1 MTSRRMTRE
10 TFDTLMQVKAKRYR
24 LDRSDPIGEALHQL
38 RVHSRPA
45 ARTQY
50 EEEEGDFHDNGK
62 LTLSDWRQEPRS
74 DYTLPSYRSS
84 SQVAEEEDYYDES
97 STQPLSRNR
106 DYVQL
111 PSREREYSHS
121 ISVERDYAGSSSRD
135 RDYGRSASR
144 EQNYS
149 HSVSSREPSKH
160 YNASY
165 RSSELLGNIRSLG
178 ILEDDF
184 GTAHGSD
191 YDLEYGL
198 EQERKFS
205 PSLLVG
211 RGKGRGTRGKCGVA
225 THGLAQNKVEVAI
238 PAKKWGAKNLL
249 LADDP
254 IAEPTEHARQRIVPS
269 HRPRLYMKPQEKELK
284 LDLVDPSDIFSTF
297 GVEIIK
303 WAGFDEIQR
312 DPEYSELFQVLFT
325 LETETCAKMLASFKC
340 SLKPEHQDFC
350 LSSIKT
356 LQHMALRTPRVDGQ
370 FLNLLMEKQVMATKN
385 SFFEVIGP
393 FDRYVMKLQNYLLK
407 SSTPLL
413 MACNSFELSIKTSS
427 FNDPTQMAAAFKTT
441 LSLCRKSLALLGQTF
456 ALATTFRQ
464 EKILEALS
472 IQEGAPSPTLFPNFD
487 TSALFGREYID
498 QLQSWLEKTSTKMQL
513 KKPATALQSESSRN
527 TLETRPKIKILQ
539 RADRKVIATIEK
551 LVENMVSGTLSGKE
565 KAALRSKPEYWFL
578 RDEESLEHKYYKLKL
593 SEAERLMAKEGTKEV
608 EKTTRPCESDAL
620 RRVLYAKKIASLKKK
635 FFRGRRPG
643 ILQRAA
649 RAKKAKRV
657 TVGTQTLLSAGMML
671 KPQSLAPQST
681 QSPEGAPAG
690 PSSDTAS
697 TSASTVSPE
706 EASCS
711 GDGSTTEGPLGLP
724 ENPPSLECQ
733 FPDVDPKTMITAQKL
748 AEFVA
753 EVVPEIEQFSIEN
766 SADNPDLWFLQ
777 DRESSAFKFYRL
789 KIRQLCPLINFG
801 DAEES
806 AEAHESPGAMEGD
819 WENQDEMGPR
829 SEMEGEEKD
838 EGTRPTESSNAAAEG
853 EASTAAVGLSEPST
867 HKPARGTPYG
877 RKRIS
882 SKSLK
887 VGLIPASKR
896 VCLIDEPKVHD
907 PVRIAY
913 DRPRGYSTYKNK
925 KQTSKDLEF
934 CNKRLNQKN
943 IGFQM
948 LQKMGW
954 KEGLGLG
961 AQGKGIKEPVKVG
974 STSAGEGLGT
984 GEKKE
989 DNFATFRQRMIQMY
1003 YLRRANK

>member
-45 ARTQY
+45 ARAQY
-50 EEEEGDFHDNGK
+50 DDEEGDFHDDK
-62 LTLSDWRQEPRS
+62 LMLSDWQQEPRN
-74 DYTLPSYRSS
+74 DYTLPSYRSG
-84 SQVAEEEDYYDES
+84 SQVTEEDDYYDES
-97 STQPLSRNR
+97 STQPLSRKR
-106 DYVQL
+106 DYVQ
-111 PSREREYSHS
+111 PASREREYGHS
-121 ISVERDYAGSSSRD
+121 ISVERDYAGPSSRD
-135 RDYGRSASR
+135 RDYSRPASR

-149 HSVSSREPSKH
+149 RSVPSRETSKR
-160 YNASY
+160 Y

-184 GTAHGSD
+184 ETVRGSD

-205 PSLLVG
+205 PSLSVG
-211 RGKGRGTRGKCGVA
+211 RGRGRGTRGKRGVA
-225 THGLAQNKVEVAI
+225 TRGLTQNKVEVAI
-238 PAKKWGAKNLL
+238 PAKKWGAKNLP

-254 IAEPTEHARQRIVPS
+254 IAEPTEHTQQRIVPS
-269 HRPRLYMKPQEKELK
+269 HRPWLYVKPQEKELN
-284 LDLVDPSDIFSTF
+284 LDPSDIFSTF

-303 WAGFDEIQR
+303 WAGFDEIEQ
-312 DPEYSELFQVLFT
+312 DPEYSELFRVLFT

-340 SLKPEHQDFC
+340 SLKPEHQEFC

-370 FLNLLMEKQVMATKN
+370 FLNLLMEKKVMVTKN

-413 MACNSFELSIKTSS
+413 MACNGFELSIKTNS
-427 FNDPTQMAAAFKTT
+427 FSDPTQMAAAFKTT

-472 IQEGAPSPTLFPNFD
+472 IQEAAPSPTLFPNFD
-487 TSALFGREYID
+487 TSALFGREYIEH
-498 QLQSWLEKTSTKMQL
+498 LQSWLERSGIQMQL
-513 KKPATALQSESSRN
+513 KKPATALPSESSRN
-527 TLETRPKIKILQ
+527 TSETRAKIKIPQ
-539 RADRKVIATIEK
+539 RADRKVVATIEK
-551 LVENMVSGTLSGKE
+551 LVENMVSGILSGRE
-565 KAALRSKPEYWFL
+565 KAELRSNPEYWFL
-578 RDEESLEHKYYKLKL
+578 REEESLEHKYYKLKL
-593 SEAERLMAKEGTKEV
+593 SEAERLIAKEGRKEE

-620 RRVLYAKKIASLKKK
+620 QRVLYAKKIASIKKK
-635 FFRGRRPG
+635 LFRGRRPG

-649 RAKKAKRV
+649 KAKKAKKA

-671 KPQSLAPQST
+671 KAEPQEPPNT
-681 QSPEGAPAG
+681 QSPKDAPAG
-690 PSSDTAS
+690 PTSDTAS
-697 TSASTVSPE
+697 TSVFTAIAE
-706 EASCS
+706 EASS
-711 GDGSTTEGPLGLP
+711 AGDGSTTEGSLGLQ

-753 EVVPEIEQFSIEN
+753 EVGPEIEQFSIEN

-777 DRESSAFKFYRL
+777 DRESSAFKYYRL
-789 KIRQLCPLINFG
+789 KIHQLCPLINFG
-801 DAEES
+801 DGEKS
-806 AEAHESPGAMEGD
+806 TEACERPGPMEGD
-819 WENQDEMGPR
+819 RENQEEMDPQ
-829 SEMEGEEKD
+829 SEMEGEERD
-838 EGTRPTESSNAAAEG
+838 EATKAESSNAATEG
-853 EASTAAVGLSEPST
+853 QASTAALGLSETSAQT
-867 HKPARGTPYG
+867 PARRTPYG

-887 VGLIPASKR
+887 VGMIPASKR

-913 DRPRGYSTYKNK
+913 DRPRGYSSYKNK
-925 KQTSKDLEF
+925 KQTSKNLEF
-934 CNKRLNQKN
+934 QNKRLNPKN

-961 AQGKGIKEPVKVG
+961 AHGKGIKEPVKVG
-974 STSAGEGLGT
+974 STSAGEGLGV

-989 DNFATFRQRMIQMY
+989 DTFASFRQRMIQMY
-1003 YLRRANK
+1003 YLRRASK